1 MALGKFETVKKRYQ
15 QGFVRDD
22 QLQRY
27 WELGV
32 LTEDQYIEI
41 YQLKYPG
48 GYPEGLEPA
57 ESKGED
63 ENV

>member
-27 WELGV
+27 WKLGV
-32 LTEDQYIEI
+32 LTDDQYIEI
-41 YQLKYPG
+41 YQLKYPS
-48 GYPEGLEPA
+48 GYPEELEPA